1 MSRRMGSGVAALLLV
16 VTGVVGVASATVKK
30 GPPPGSMAAAMA
42 KAPSSAAPASSALSA
57 PSAAAPV
64 QMPESVGGCVESFP
78 EGVKHPT
85 LVDQFPARG
94 KSGYEAVLSVVVEH
108 GKGES
113 VLPRGLELQ
122 SESDAAKQLRAAGF
136 TIPDQTGTGAAR
148 LTTAPPDPAHPDVV
162 KTTLEF
168 PLLAL
173 PPKPG
178 RHTLVL
184 PPMPVALARASGE
197 IETACT
203 RPHVIVIED
212 PTSSTPDAL
221 PKPNPPPR
229 PQREEWTAMRKG
241 LTYGAIGLVAG
252 LALAYLVYR
261 WRTRPRAAIPPP
273 PPRPPWEVALE
284 RLDEVRHAGLL
295 EVARFQEYF
304 DRVNDAVREY
314 LGARYG
320 FDGLESTTDE
330 ILSALKRASVDS
342 IALPFV
348 LGFCEECDL
357 VKFANVTPSLD
368 SCQRVLDAAER
379 IVRTTM
385 PRAQPGRA
393 AFRGDGPIP
402 PAAPA
407 RRSRD
412 DEERRP

>member
-1 MSRRMGSGVAALLLV
+1 
-16 VTGVVGVASATVKK
+16 
-30 GPPPGSMAAAMA
+30 
-42 KAPSSAAPASSALSA
+42 
-57 PSAAAPV
+57 
-64 QMPESVGGCVESFP
+64 
-78 EGVKHPT
+78 
-85 LVDQFPARG
+85 
-94 KSGYEAVLSVVVEH
+94 
-108 GKGES
+108 
-113 VLPRGLELQ
+113 VLPHGLELQ

-136 TIPDQTGTGAAR
+136 VIPDQTGTGAAR
-148 LTTAPPDPAHPDVV
+148 LTTAPPDATHPDVV

-178 RHTLVL
+178 RQTLVL
-184 PPMPVALARASGE
+184 PPMPVALARANGE

-212 PTSSTPDAL
+212 PTASTPD
-221 PKPNPPPR
+221 PRPMPNPPPR
-229 PQREEWTAMRKG
+229 PQHEEWTSMRKG
-241 LTYGAIGLVAG
+241 LTYGAIGLAAG
-252 LALAYLVYR
+252 LLLAYLVHK
-261 WRTRPRAAIPPP
+261 WRTRPRPAIPPP

-330 ILSALKRASVDS
+330 ILTALKRASVDA

-368 SCQRVLDAAER
+368 SCKRVLDAAER

-385 PRAQPGRA
+385 PRAHASRPA
-393 AFRGDGPIP
+393 YTGDGPIP
-402 PAAPA
+402 PTPAASATPA
-407 RRSRD
+407 EKRRAFDRD
-412 DEERRP
+412 EGPGS